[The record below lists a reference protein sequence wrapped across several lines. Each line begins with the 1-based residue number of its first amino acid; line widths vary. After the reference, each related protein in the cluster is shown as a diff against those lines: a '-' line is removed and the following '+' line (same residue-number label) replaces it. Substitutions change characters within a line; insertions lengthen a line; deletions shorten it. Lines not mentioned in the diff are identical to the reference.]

1 MENTTTAVIDT
12 PSSAPAP
19 SAAPSVSTTPSDPTP
34 VTPSERPSFKKALVQ
49 AEQQTAAPT
58 ITPPLDAATTPP
70 GATATHPTPPASKGP
85 IPFEVH
91 SKALDNARAKAR
103 TEVEGEFRQQYGD
116 PAEVAESVQWRN
128 LAKADPGTFLEKALL
143 EGLTDPVAA
152 PRVKQLL
159 GKMLGSMRQPA
170 PGRQVPSQTD
180 APRPDFRDEQGN
192 EFYSAK
198 TQAQRDEWLKNTILA
213 EIAPLKQEVE
223 GSKAEREADQRRQQ
237 ADAQQRQ
244 VTQQIT
250 SHLTKA
256 RSWPH
261 FEAHEAAIKQA
272 LAAMPLTS
280 GHPAEE
286 ALALREAYD
295 AVVLPKLSELEQNRV
310 LAQMNARANDS
321 TLNPSNTGAPTGI
334 PKNVRAKD
342 GGTFGNALRY
352 AEQRAAGR

>member
-19 SAAPSVSTTPSDPTP
+19 SAAPSVSTTPSEPTV
-34 VTPSERPSFKKALVQ
+34 VTPSERPSFKQALVQ
-49 AEQQTAAPT
+49 ADKQTTAV
-58 ITPPLDAATTPP
+58 TPPPEAATTQP
-70 GATATHPTPPASKGP
+70 GVIVQTTPPASKGP

-91 SKALDNARAKAR
+91 SKALDNARLKAR
-103 TEVEGEFRQQYGD
+103 TEVESEFRSQYGD

-143 EGLTDPVAA
+143 EGLTNPVAA

-170 PGRQVPSQTD
+170 PGKAPQTE

-198 TQAQRDEWLKNTILA
+198 AQAQRDDWLKNTILA
-213 EIAPLKQEVE
+213 EIAPLKEEVE
-223 GSKAEREADQRRQQ
+223 GSKAEREATQRQQQ

-256 RSWPH
+256 RTWPH
-261 FEAHEAAIKQA
+261 FEAHESAIKQA

-352 AEQRAAGR
+352 AEQRMAGR